1 MALPTPEEIQYQ
13 EDHIHD
19 DRSGDIVTSH
29 AICITIAVIAVLFRF
44 ISRRMCKA
52 SIQADDWMIIVA
64 LLLAAGEVGGGLVC
78 MHNLPECVSFNG
90 GKHSILLTN
99 PKGFAK
105 SVLATEYFYTSAI
118 AAVKISILLLYRRL
132 FPDRGFRIILWGFGA
147 FILTYSTVQ
156 LLVTLFQCQP
166 IRGAWD
172 PFIKAKCI
180 KLNLEFMIMG
190 SLNVVTDVTTW
201 CLPMPLLWSLKI
213 SIERRL
219 QVMSMFLLG
228 GFVCVISIYRVP
240 KIGTL
245 SLSDAPWSDVDACVW
260 GVVEVCVGI
269 VSACTPTLRPLFN
282 WVFHGL
288 RANSKDSEGPEPDL
302 LVSPPPADRAMK
314 PWTISTQVEMEH
326 ATDSERS
333 LSQTSA

>member
-13 EDHIHD
+13 EEHIHD
-19 DRSGDIVTSH
+19 DRSGNIVTSH
-29 AICITIAVIAVLFRF
+29 AICIVIAAIAVFLRLIA
-44 ISRRMCKA
+44 RRMCRA

-64 LLLAAGEVGGGLVC
+64 LLLAAGEVSGGLV
-78 MHNLPECVSFNG
+78 CVSFNG

-132 FPDRGFRIILWGFGA
+132 FPNHRFRIILWSFGV

-156 LLVTLFQCQP
+156 LLVTLFQCRP

-172 PFIKAKCI
+172 PFIRANCI

-190 SLNVVTDVTTW
+190 SLNVATDVTTL
-201 CLPMPLLWSLKI
+201 CLPMPLLWRLKI

-219 QVMSMFLLG
+219 QVMSMILLG
-228 GFVCVISIYRVP
+228 GFVCIVSAYRVP
-240 KIGTL
+240 KIGSL
-245 SLSDAPWSDVDACVW
+245 SLSDAAWSDVDAAVW

-269 VSACTPTLRPLFN
+269 VSACLPTMRPLFN
-282 WVFHGL
+282 WVFHGFG
-288 RANSKDSEGPEPDL
+288 ATPKDLQGPEPDL
-302 LVSPPPADRAMK
+302 LGSPPPAGRVLK
-314 PWTISTQVEMEH
+314 SWTITTQVDMERS
-326 ATDSERS
+326 TDSDRS
-333 LSQTSA
+333 ASRSSV